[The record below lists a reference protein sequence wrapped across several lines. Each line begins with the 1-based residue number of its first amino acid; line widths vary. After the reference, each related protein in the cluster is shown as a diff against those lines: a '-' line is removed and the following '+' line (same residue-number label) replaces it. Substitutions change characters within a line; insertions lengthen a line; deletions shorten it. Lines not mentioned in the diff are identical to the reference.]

1 MADSNYGKPIRI
13 FYANLLH
20 SGLKLRVA
28 NDKLMVDGNVDILS
42 PVLKEEIVK
51 RSKHLIEL
59 LTPLPTEE
67 LAPYFGRL
75 LRLDELKQALG
86 IAAQIKMQIDAM
98 PCNGGWLLTTQ
109 KELAGPTD

>member
-1 MADSNYGKPIRI
+1 MGQIDYGLPIRV
-13 FYANLLH
+13 FYANLLK
-20 SGLKLRVA
+20 SGLELRVA
-28 NDKLMVDGNVDILS
+28 NSKLVVDGNVDILS

-75 LRLDELKQALG
+75 LYLDELKQALR
-86 IAAQIKMQIDAM
+86 AAEQIRAKVDAT
-98 PCNGGWLLTTQ
+98 PVNGGWLLSTG
-109 KELAGPTD
+109 K